1 MASDI
6 TFFHPYNSWFESDG
20 TLVIG
25 ASRYT
30 DDWHETGVR
39 RFASSDPDYE
49 MWCHLAKRYQEKE
62 QVRDF
67 ISSEQL
73 PAIREQYERERAAAR
88 EV

>member
-6 TFFHPYNSWFESDG
+6 TFYHPYNSWFEPDG
-20 TLVIG
+20 TLVMG

-30 DDWHETGVR
+30 DDLHDTGVR
-39 RFASSDPDYE
+39 RFAPGDPDYE
-49 MWCHLAKRYQEKE
+49 MWCHLAKRYQQNG

-67 ISSEQL
+67 IYSEQL
-73 PAIREQYERERAAAR
+73 PAIREQYERDRAATR